1 MCDETWFRLLNAR
14 YPTLRYTGGD
24 NASVNR
30 GQMTAAA
37 LKKFYVQEA
46 LGIGANP
53 NGSSC
58 SSVPAQV
65 SLHRHEEA
73 RALLLLR
80 FDEINQAGVADLLA
94 DPYAKSTQM
103 VERRL
108 RRAERVDTPRKCPI
122 FMKIKGGHPKLTMCA
137 ADR

>member
-1 MCDETWFRLLNAR
+1 MVL
-14 YPTLRYTGGD
+14 
-24 NASVNR
+24 
-30 GQMTAAA
+30 
-37 LKKFYVQEA
+37 
-46 LGIGANP
+46 
-53 NGSSC
+53 SC

-108 RRAERVDTPRKCPI
+108 RRAAERAKLPNFHEDKGRSPETDNVCGGPLVLVIGRPVLDRRTEAAALAKTEVLSLNGGTRKRL
-122 FMKIKGGHPKLTMCA
+122 KNGGSIGRDETEALPSN
-137 ADR
+137 R